1 MISNCLWLCLSPIS
15 SGPYRPS
22 TYAVHLAHQCLALSE
37 PSISLSP
44 TCARRPDDACLLRL
58 KNFFIRSAGG
68 EYAEASHQTE
78 DSARIAPP
86 FDIMISDDD
95 AIKPRTTAPLLVAS
109 VTAATFITY
118 QAPTTAATSLTMDVP
133 PHNDS
138 QQERQQQL
146 QTPQSQGH
154 LARVSRS
161 TLVLPPRTFGSAQ
174 RLPICSF
181 MHHGGGAK
189 IRRAST
195 CVSIGSI
202 AAGGGSGELTDIT
215 DNAFRQQQQDRQSGR
230 IPPALK
236 RSSLLPFLKRSPRVK
251 GALPVR
257 FSAYSCHGTA
267 PGPDAS
273 CDAAAA
279 KIDGRSSS
287 ALRRTTTPGMLDIDG
302 GVISAGR
309 RRITLDRGT
318 TDLDRITSS
327 MQLIAAGRP
336 LGEAMSELRRAAKA
350 WKQGAAPQK

>member
-1 MISNCLWLCLSPIS
+1 
-15 SGPYRPS
+15 
-22 TYAVHLAHQCLALSE
+22 
-37 PSISLSP
+37 
-44 TCARRPDDACLLRL
+44 
-58 KNFFIRSAGG
+58 
-68 EYAEASHQTE
+68 
-78 DSARIAPP
+78 
-86 FDIMISDDD
+86 MISDDD

-174 RLPICSF
+174 RLPICSV

-195 CVSIGSI
+195 CVSIESI
-202 AAGGGSGELTDIT
+202 AAGAGGSDELTDIT
-215 DNAFRQQQQDRQSGR
+215 GNTFRQQRQSDRQSGG
-230 IPPALK
+230 IPALK
-236 RSSLLPFLKRSPRVK
+236 PSPLLPFLMRSPRVK